1 MSDFLDLR
9 FFGSALVTLVV
20 IIDPPGAVPVFLG
33 LVAGRSPRERARLAL
48 QATLTSFLLIV
59 TFAVLGEQVLS
70 YLRIS
75 LPSLQAAGGLLLLL
89 LALRLLTGSSQK
101 TEEEENVNV
110 AMVPLGT
117 PILAGPGGI
126 VATMVFARQA
136 GGESPRLVALALAVV
151 AVHALVWAA
160 LRFSSSLLRFF
171 GDTGISTITRV
182 VGLLLAAIGVQL
194 VADAVFGFIAGA

>member
-1 MSDFLDLR
+1 MSFLDLS
-9 FFGSALVTLVV
+9 FFGAAFVTLVV

-33 LVAGRSPRERARLAL
+33 LVAGRSGKERARLAR
-48 QATLTSFLLIV
+48 QATLTSFTLIV

-70 YLRIS
+70 YLSIS

-89 LALRLLTGSSQK
+89 LALRLLTGGSHE
-101 TEEEENVNV
+101 TAGEENVNV
-110 AMVPLGT
+110 ALVPLGT
-117 PILAGPGGI
+117 PLLAGPGGI

-136 GGESPRLVALALAVV
+136 EGDAARLIALAVAVV

-160 LRFSSSLLRFF
+160 LRFSGSVLRLL
-171 GDTGISTITRV
+171 GDTGISTLTRV

-194 VADAVFGFIAGA
+194 VADAVFGFIAAAG